1 MFLQLLWEE
10 GVREWAPDLKGFLE
24 DWHEIAKFFRLTR
37 VHDLRSKRFSYTL
50 FGNSRDKIIHCEL
63 FGSPFFFLLLS

>member
-10 GVREWAPDLKGFLE
+10 GVRGWAPDLKSFLE

-37 VHDLRSKRFSYTL
+37 VHDLRSKRFLYTL
-50 FGNSRDKIIHCEL
+50 FGNSRDKIIR
-63 FGSPFFFLLLS
+63 FTVFLLLS